1 MNAFNIEFPSICLRA
16 LLKGY
21 NTCGVENQD
30 AHYSGMLDVRVD
42 GCVDWDDDDGD
53 DDTVD
58 DYGDDG
64 DDEDDN
70 DNDDDDDDDDTVVDD
85 GDDEDE
91 DDNDGDDDN
100 DMLSPNDVIAR

>member
-42 GCVDWDDDDGD
+42 GCVDQEGMME
-53 DDTVD
+53 
-58 DYGDDG
+58 GMM
-64 DDEDDN
+64 
-70 DNDDDDDDDDTVVDD
+70 
-85 GDDEDE
+85 
-91 DDNDGDDDN
+91 
-100 DMLSPNDVIAR
+100 MLMMMIMI